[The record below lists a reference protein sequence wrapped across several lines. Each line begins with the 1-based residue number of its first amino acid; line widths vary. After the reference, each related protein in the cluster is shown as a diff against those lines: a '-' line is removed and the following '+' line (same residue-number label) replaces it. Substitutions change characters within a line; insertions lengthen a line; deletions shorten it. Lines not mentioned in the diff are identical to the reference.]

1 MRNVGAHVGRAIMSD
16 ERASVNTG
24 EIWVSMDPAA
34 DYDATLDGI
43 QATVDGYP
51 GLARSVTTYPTDR
64 VTEVFGQDEPD
75 VAVRIY
81 GQDMSTLQAKAGEVR
96 SAIAEVLGVDE
107 ATVATPVIEP
117 TVQIQVDLDKAAA
130 VNLKAG
136 DIRRAATSLL
146 SGIQVG
152 NLFEEQKVFEVVV
165 WGTPEH
171 PREPEQHPGPAHRD
185 ADRRASSDS
194 AMSPT

>member
-1 MRNVGAHVGRAIMSD
+1 MALRDEFPVLERVAYLNAGTDGPLPTFRQRDVLIHWDGAPGIGHPEMNRIVSRAAAELRTVPGVRNVGAHVGRAIMSD
-16 ERASVNTG
+16 ERSSVNTG

-81 GQDMSTLQAKAGEVR
+81 GQDMSTLQAKASR
-96 SAIAEVLGVDE
+96 
-107 ATVATPVIEP
+107 
-117 TVQIQVDLDKAAA
+117 
-130 VNLKAG
+130 
-136 DIRRAATSLL
+136 IRACA
-146 SGIQVG
+146 
-152 NLFEEQKVFEVVV
+152 
-165 WGTPEH
+165 
-171 PREPEQHPGPAHRD
+171 
-185 ADRRASSDS
+185 ASSVEPACS
-194 AMSPT
+194 AHETAASR